1 MGMTRED
8 IIEFIEAVVSDE
20 EAEVIIPDE
29 LDGAFL
35 GISAEDG
42 DPRAI
47 YSIEKSIKIL
57 MEDMTEEEATE
68 FFWHNVAGAK
78 GEGYPLFINTPNIDN
93 SSWSI
98 SSPYVS

>member
-1 MGMTRED
+1 MTRED
-8 IIEFIEAVVSDE
+8 IIEFIETVVSDE
-20 EAEVIIPDE
+20 GAEVIIPDE

-42 DPRAI
+42 DPKAI

-68 FFWHNVAGAK
+68 FFWYNVAGAK
-78 GEGYPLFINTPNIDN
+78 GEGYPVFINTPNIDN

-98 SSPYVS
+98 SSPYIA